1 METAGKLLPHIRS
14 WPSLRLYPVGGSEQ
28 LACRDE
34 GRKTRRGD
42 GFAPSLCLSQ
52 LQVEAEKEGKEIF
65 LFLHAVGAAD
75 GGVEGGM
82 GIAEAVSAG
91 GLAGAIEFAQGAVVA
106 LRDRTGRSRAGPSRA
121 RSSPD

>member
-1 METAGKLLPHIRS
+1 MAAAGVAAKALWSEVALRS
-14 WPSLRLYPVGGSEQ
+14 LVCQ
-28 LACRDE
+28 L
-34 GRKTRRGD
+34 
-42 GFAPSLCLSQ
+42 Q
-52 LQVEAEKEGKEIF
+52 LEPQVEAEQVF
-65 LFLHAVGAAD
+65 RLLDAVGGAD